1 MKLAELG
8 EHENL
13 PYNLQADTTVLQ
25 YKAIMDENNLIN
37 CGSFISFSKSQ
48 EVK

>member
-25 YKAIMDENNLIN
+25 YKAIMDEYNLIN
-37 CGSFISFSKSQ
+37 CTCMNVCM
-48 EVK
+48 VKIN